1 MTEEQK
7 KHIEECTT
15 KASTNACNAI
25 EELIDEFDD
34 IIKNN
39 PDDDELCLE
48 VQRGVLAACST
59 VFMRGLITMELN
71 RGYFLNYALRLWESA
86 NEVRD
91 YNEKEKDA

>member
-7 KHIEECTT
+7 KHIDECAKEAT
-15 KASTNACNAI
+15 KSADQSI
-25 EELIDEFDD
+25 KELISELDD

-48 VQRGVLAACST
+48 VQRSVLAACST

-86 NEVRD
+86 NEARD

>member
-1 MTEEQK
+1 MTDEQK

-15 KASTNACNAI
+15 EASTNACKSI
-25 EELIDEFDD
+25 DDLIDEFDD

-48 VQRGVLAACST
+48 AQKHILAACST
-59 VFMRGLITMELN
+59 VFMRGLIAMELN

-86 NEVRD
+86 NEARD
-91 YNEKEKDA
+91 YNEKEKDT